1 MIDYWL
7 GGEHHQ
13 PVDVDAAKAFEAAY
27 GPCAEIF
34 MSLRRFLR
42 RSVEFVSRHGID
54 DYLVFGSGIPTMGNV
69 HEVATRARVL
79 YTDIDPVTIAL
90 GRQALAGTPRT
101 AYVYGDAT
109 DMATIDRRILDGVL
123 PGWQR
128 KPIGVVFLGLAASLD
143 DPTLAR
149 VFDELY
155 HAVAP
160 GSYLIF
166 DFDTRELA
174 GHPEALAMMGPN
186 FHMRDP
192 IAFAPIVNRWRLTG
206 DGIVAVSRWGLRA
219 AEPGIPAAF
228 YGGVAVK

>member
-27 GPCAEIF
+27 GPCVEIF

-42 RSVEFVSRHGID
+42 RSVEFVSRHGVD

-90 GRQALAGTPRT
+90 GRQVLAGTQRT
-101 AYVYGDAT
+101 GYVYGDAT

-128 KPIGVVFLGLAASLD
+128 RPIGVVSQRFS
-143 DPTLAR
+143 TIR
-149 VFDELY
+149 RSRE
-155 HAVAP
+155 
-160 GSYLIF
+160 SSTSST
-166 DFDTRELA
+166 TRS
-174 GHPEALAMMGPN
+174 P
-186 FHMRDP
+186 
-192 IAFAPIVNRWRLTG
+192 
-206 DGIVAVSRWGLRA
+206 
-219 AEPGIPAAF
+219 PAAT
-228 YGGVAVK
+228 